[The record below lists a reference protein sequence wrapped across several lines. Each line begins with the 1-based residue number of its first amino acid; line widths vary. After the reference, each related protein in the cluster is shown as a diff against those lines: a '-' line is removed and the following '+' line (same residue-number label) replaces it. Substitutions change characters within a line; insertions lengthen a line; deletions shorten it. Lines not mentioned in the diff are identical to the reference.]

1 MMKYALVLSAVFMAA
16 TAGAVGLSG
25 VFGNNMVL
33 QRDRD
38 VPVWGTGRPGER
50 VQLDFGG
57 QSVVGTVGADG
68 KWQLMLK
75 PMKADVRN
83 RVLTVKGDNTLTLTN
98 VLVGD
103 VWLCVGQ
110 SNMEFHLNDAEN
122 GAEYARNAA
131 DNAIRLV
138 RTPRGWSRT
147 PSANAAVR
155 WNICSSDSAGK
166 FSAIGYLAGKE
177 FRERLDIPIGL
188 ISVAW
193 GGCRI
198 EALCPAESFAESG
211 ASVGVRERFQRELYD
226 MAARRDDE
234 LRKDK
239 QRLPSVLFNAMVHP
253 YTPMAVRGM
262 FYYQGEDNHADGHTY
277 AEKLKALAFSWCKHF
292 RYPGMPI
299 YVIQIAPWRYGNEDS
314 TQLPRFWAAQQQ
326 FVREDSNAGF
336 VVTTDCGNP
345 DDIHPM
351 DKATP
356 AGRLAKL
363 VLFREYGI
371 GTDEAESPVPEKI
384 EYRDREVVVIFR
396 HADGLTTRD
405 GKPVSHLQLAGADGV
420 FRNACGDIQGERL
433 TVTSAEVEKPKAIR
447 FGWDKLANPNLINCL
462 NVPVAPFSAVQGR
475 NEE

>member
-1 MMKYALVLSAVFMAA
+1 MMKYTLALFAIVMTAAEAVE
-16 TAGAVGLSG
+16 LSG

-57 QSVVGTVGADG
+57 QSVAGTVGADG

-75 PMKADVRN
+75 PMKADARN

-147 PSANAAVR
+147 PSVNAGVS
-155 WNICSSDSAGK
+155 WNICSPYSAGK

-177 FRERLDIPIGL
+177 IRKCLDVPIGL
-188 ISVAW
+188 ISIAW

-211 ASVGVRERFQRELYD
+211 TSVDAQERFRRECSE
-226 MAARRDDE
+226 MAARRDNE

-239 QRLPSVLFNAMVHP
+239 QRLPCGLFNAMVHP
-253 YTPMAVRGM
+253 YAPMAVRGM
-262 FYYQGEDNHADGHTY
+262 FYYQGEDNHADGHIY
-277 AEKLKALAFSWCKHF
+277 AEKLKALAYSWRKYF
-292 RYPGMPI
+292 RHPGMPI

-314 TQLPRFWAAQQQ
+314 TRLPRFWAAQRR
-326 FVREDSNAGF
+326 FVREDGNAGF
-336 VVTTDCGNP
+336 VVTTDCGDP
-345 DDIHPM
+345 DNIHPV

-356 AGRLAKL
+356 ASRLAKL
-363 VLFREYGI
+363 VLFREYGV

-384 EYRDREVVVIFR
+384 EYRDRKVVVTFR
-396 HADGLTTRD
+396 HAGGLITRD
-405 GKPVSHLQLAGADGV
+405 GKPVSHLQLAGADGI
-420 FRNACGDIQGERL
+420 FKNARGDLQGERL
-433 TVTSAEVEKPKAIR
+433 TVTSTEVEKPEAVR
-447 FGWDKLANPNLINCL
+447 FGWDKLANPNLINRS
-462 NVPVAPFSAVQGR
+462 NVPAAPFSAMRKRG
-475 NEE
+475 EE